1 MPQNYEI
8 LGQAAPVA
16 ATDTTLYT
24 VPVSTQV
31 VVSKLMIVNRDAI
44 ATTARAWVRKNGEA
58 TADKQIVVPDVVVAG
73 NNGFP
78 TLEGVTLSA
87 GDILMVK
94 AGSSFLSFN
103 LFGLRITP

>member
-8 LGQAAPVA
+8 LGQAAPAA

-24 VPVSTQV
+24 VPVNTQM
-31 VVSKLMIVNRDAI
+31 VVSKLMIVNRDPI
-44 ATTARAWVRKNGEA
+44 ATTARVWVRKNGEA
-58 TADKQIVVPDVVVAG
+58 TADKQTVVPDVVVTG

-78 TLEGVTLSA
+78 VLEGVTLSA
-87 GDILMVK
+87 GDIVMVK
-94 AGSSFLSFN
+94 AGTSFLSFN